1 MRAFR
6 PGAVFAWVA
15 GAGMLC
21 GATLAASSPTKGDR
35 ELGEYL
41 SSQCTGCHQ
50 ISGRASGGV
59 PAIVAWPEDAF
70 IAVIQSYKQGERD
83 NETMRVISHRL
94 SNEEVAALAAY
105 FGSLPD
111 QSAKK

>member
-1 MRAFR
+1 MTGFR
-6 PGAVFAWVA
+6 KIRSFTLLAVMGAL
-15 GAGMLC
+15 GGT
-21 GATLAASSPTKGDR
+21 TLAASPPGKGDR

-50 ISGRASGGV
+50 ISGRSVGGV
-59 PAIVAWPEDAF
+59 PAIVAWPEDGF
-70 IAVIQSYKQGERD
+70 IAVMQSYKKGERD